1 MAGEVKLAI
10 VGATGAVGQEMLK
23 ILEERHFQL
32 KELICLADPREAGKK
47 INFRGEELTVRG
59 ANEAAFK
66 EADIALFAV
75 GNDIS
80 KQLAPLAKKNNC
92 LVIDNS
98 NAFRLDK
105 EVPLVVPEVNAEDIR
120 SHKGIIANPNCS
132 TTIMVVAI
140 NPIYQAAGLKR
151 VVVSTYQAVSGA
163 GKAGFEELDE
173 HTKAH
178 FEGKEVTPKVFQY
191 PIAFNVIPHIDVF
204 EENGYTREEMKM
216 VLETQKIFHNPGL
229 KIAATTVR
237 VPVYRSHSESIN
249 LETEKPLTAEEAR
262 KILAQ
267 SPGVIVE
274 DDPSSNLYPMPLYAS
289 NKDEVYV
296 GRIRKDI
303 SADNGIVLWV
313 ASDQIRK
320 GAATNAIQ
328 IAEKV
333 VSENLY

>member
-120 SHKGIIANPNCS
+120 SHKGIIS
-132 TTIMVVAI
+132 
-140 NPIYQAAGLKR
+140 
-151 VVVSTYQAVSGA
+151 
-163 GKAGFEELDE
+163 F
-173 HTKAH
+173 
-178 FEGKEVTPKVFQY
+178 
-191 PIAFNVIPHIDVF
+191 
-204 EENGYTREEMKM
+204 
-216 VLETQKIFHNPGL
+216 
-229 KIAATTVR
+229 
-237 VPVYRSHSESIN
+237 
-249 LETEKPLTAEEAR
+249 
-262 KILAQ
+262 
-267 SPGVIVE
+267 
-274 DDPSSNLYPMPLYAS
+274 
-289 NKDEVYV
+289 
-296 GRIRKDI
+296 
-303 SADNGIVLWV
+303 
-313 ASDQIRK
+313 
-320 GAATNAIQ
+320 
-328 IAEKV
+328 
-333 VSENLY
+333 